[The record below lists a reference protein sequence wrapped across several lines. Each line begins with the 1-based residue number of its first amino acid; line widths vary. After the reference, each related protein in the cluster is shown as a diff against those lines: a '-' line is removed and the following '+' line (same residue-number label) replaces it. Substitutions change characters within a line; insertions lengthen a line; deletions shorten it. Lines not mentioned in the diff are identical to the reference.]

1 MPILEAVTSPQP
13 FAAAIS
19 QASYVKAG
27 FTDSRISQYQ
37 LIRRDGQNITGHNS
51 AVTISLSISAIRLT
65 TGLLSAEKNID
76 DTKPEGILSKNDIRA
91 GGIENALKN
100 LLAELAENNDLT
112 GNVAKRLSK
121 LVNILNTV
129 RGTDTKLGQLTQDDR
144 NEVLSA
150 QEQVNKFFREK
161 HATNLVDANL
171 ENFITLIS
179 KLETLREFTLRTA
192 DLLSALKDKSNEKR
206 ETKEIPPATQINI
219 TT

>member
-1 MPILEAVTSPQP
+1 MPILEAVTSPQS
-13 FAAAIS
+13 FAGTIS

-65 TGLLSAEKNID
+65 TGFLSAEKNID

-100 LLAELAENNDLT
+100 LLAELAENNGLT

-129 RGTDTKLGQLTQDDR
+129 RGTDTKLGQLNQDDR
-144 NEVLSA
+144 KEVLSA
-150 QEQVNKFFREK
+150 REQVNKFFREK
-161 HATNLVDANL
+161 YATNLVDANL